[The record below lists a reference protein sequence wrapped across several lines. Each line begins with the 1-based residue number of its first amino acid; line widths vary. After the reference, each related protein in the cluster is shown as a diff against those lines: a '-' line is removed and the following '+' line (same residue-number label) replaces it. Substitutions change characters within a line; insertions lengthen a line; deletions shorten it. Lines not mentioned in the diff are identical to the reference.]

1 MWLAAASSVAWA
13 APVSTSDIVC
23 GLDPHCTRP
32 LSREFRGVTVTPGPV
47 GTDPLSVNLYVN
59 FAYDSAELT
68 SDARIILDRLGY
80 ALVDDRLK
88 EFAFMIEGHTDAHGS
103 VPYNQTLSEQR
114 ARTVQRY
121 LIDNFG
127 IAEARLRAQGHGTL
141 VLLSSVAGERVRRSN
156 FVYGSTKAG
165 LDAFY
170 TGLTE
175 ALRPYDVGVTVV
187 RPGFVHTRMTEGMKP
202 APLSTTPEA
211 VASAV
216 VDAVRNR
223 REQVWVPAPLR
234 GVMSV
239 LRHLPRPVF
248 RRLPV

>member
-1 MWLAAASSVAWA
+1 MRTSTRLLFVSMWLAAASSVTWA

-47 GTDPLSVNLYVN
+47 GTDPLTVNLYVN
-59 FAYDSAELT
+59 FAYNSAELT

-114 ARTVQRY
+114 ARAVQRY

-127 IAEARLRAQGHGTL
+127 IAEARLRAQGFGKTR
-141 VLLSSVAGERVRRSN
+141 LLDPS
-156 FVYGSTKAG
+156 
-165 LDAFY
+165 
-170 TGLTE
+170 
-175 ALRPYDVGVTVV
+175 RPDDGV
-187 RPGFVHTRMTEGMKP
+187 
-202 APLSTTPEA
+202 
-211 VASAV
+211 
-216 VDAVRNR
+216 NR
-223 REQVWVPAPLR
+223 RVQVVNLTAGAAREQS
-234 GVMSV
+234 GK
-239 LRHLPRPVF
+239 
-248 RRLPV
+248 